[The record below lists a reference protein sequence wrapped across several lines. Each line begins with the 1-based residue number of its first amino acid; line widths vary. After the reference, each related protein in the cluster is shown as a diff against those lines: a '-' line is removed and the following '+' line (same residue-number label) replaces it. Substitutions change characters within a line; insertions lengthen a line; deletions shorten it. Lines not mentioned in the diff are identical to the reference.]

1 MLPVVCL
8 NHLMVL
14 HAHLA
19 DVPALMLRAV
29 LGVGF
34 IKYLIKINSFLARLI
49 MNDNP
54 SDKNH

>member
-19 DVPALMLRAV
+19 DVPTLMLHAV

-34 IKYLIKINSFLARLI
+34 IKYLINSFLARLI

-54 SDKNH
+54 TDKNH